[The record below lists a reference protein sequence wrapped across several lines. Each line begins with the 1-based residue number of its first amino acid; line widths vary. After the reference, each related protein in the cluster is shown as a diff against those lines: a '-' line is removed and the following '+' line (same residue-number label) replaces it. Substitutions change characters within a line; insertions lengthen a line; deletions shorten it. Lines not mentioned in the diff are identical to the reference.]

1 MTHPLPVLS
10 GLPLGWSVHTPT
22 SADLL
27 DVVHLVGEHRR
38 SLGIAV
44 GVDAEAVESEIVG
57 RGSWTRRQVLV
68 RDDGGALVAWVCV
81 HDRAAGRANLT
92 LEVQPLCPDGDA
104 VAAAL
109 LGWAA
114 RVTDDLVDER
124 DVPQAVIDAVVY
136 ARDGRQQRWLARSG
150 YEPARTWRQLSRPVE
165 PQEAGAV
172 VIGGSANAGGASA
185 GGGSVGSG
193 SAGSG
198 SAEGGSAEGGV
209 VQHRPGVRVRAVA
222 THADGMPVAEDLRTV
237 HALLEESFADHFNSY
252 RESFPEF
259 ISRQREDPGHQWDHW
274 WLAFIDGTDTEDGVP
289 AGALVSTVLPPD
301 SSGAQGSYVD
311 YLGVHAR
318 ARGRGVAKALL
329 HTVIADAAARG
340 RNRVGLEV
348 DADSPTQADG
358 IYRSLG
364 WETSYIT
371 ESWHQTRARDAD
383 SERSETTP

>member
-198 SAEGGSAEGGV
+198 SAGGGSAEGGV

-237 HALLEESFADHFNSY
+237 HALLEESFADHFNSH
-252 RESFPEF
+252 RESLAEF
-259 ISRQREDPGHQWDHW
+259 LQRQRESPGHTWDHW
-274 WLAFIDGTDTEDGVP
+274 WIAEVEVDGQWVP
-289 AGALVSTVLPPD
+289 GGALVGSVLPENAA
-301 SSGAQGSYVD
+301 GFEGSYVE
-311 YLGVHAR
+311 YLGVHQV

-329 HTVIADAAARG
+329 ETVIADAAARG
-340 RNRVGLEV
+340 RDRVALEV
-348 DADSPTQADG
+348 DADSPTRADAL
-358 IYRSLG
+358 YESLG
-364 WETSYIT
+364 WRDEVRTQ
-371 ESWHQTRARDAD
+371 SWHRTITRAAR
-383 SERSETTP
+383 